1 MRVEPLPLSGA
12 HLITLEPHQ
21 DRRGRLTRLYCGEA
35 LASLGMDAI
44 AQVNHSLTRLAGT
57 VRGMHF
63 QFAPRAENKLIT
75 CLRGRVFDV
84 IVDLRA
90 GSPTFLEWHGV
101 ELRGERGE
109 TLHAPRG
116 FAHGFQALEADSE
129 LLYLHDALYA
139 PEHEGAIS
147 VLDPHVAIAWPIP
160 ITDMSDRDR
169 SHSFVNEQFKG
180 LCL

>member
-1 MRVEPLPLSGA
+1 MRVESLPLSGA

-21 DRRGRLTRLYCGEA
+21 DRRGRLTRLYCGKA
-35 LASLGMDAI
+35 LSSLGMDAI

-63 QFAPRAENKLIT
+63 QFAPHAENKLIT

-101 ELRGERGE
+101 ELRDERSE

-116 FAHGFQALEADSE
+116 FAHGFQVLETDSE
-129 LLYLHDALYA
+129 LLYLHDTPYA

-147 VLDPHVAIAWPIP
+147 ALDPLVAIAWPIP

-169 SHSFVNEQFKG
+169 SHSFVNAQFKG